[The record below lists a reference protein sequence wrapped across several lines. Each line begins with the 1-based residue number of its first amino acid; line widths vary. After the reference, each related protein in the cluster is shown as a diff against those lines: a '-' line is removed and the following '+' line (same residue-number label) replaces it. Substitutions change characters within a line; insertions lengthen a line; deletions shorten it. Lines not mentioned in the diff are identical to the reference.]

1 MSGMND
7 DSLDCEDD
15 ICALPQ
21 VSSNVQPELE
31 LMSEDPEELLA
42 LFEANGWG
50 DGLPLVAP
58 TEERVEAMLAVG
70 GGPATAPPDEIIAT
84 LPPRFG
90 QATRRLLA
98 VNAVLAGCPNGVLPV
113 ITSAVRAL
121 THPQINLRGVI
132 ATTHPVAPLLIVHG
146 KAVDDLG
153 FNSGQGT
160 FGPGCRAN
168 ASVGRAIRLILLHI
182 AGSATGTGDASTQG
196 QPSKYSYCIAEN
208 TEQTPWESYP
218 ERCGVSADSAI
229 TVACG
234 ENPHNFHDMETDRP
248 ELILEKAASVMM
260 TLGSNN
266 GPVSS
271 AEFFVVFG
279 PEHAATIAAAGW
291 SCEDIQNFIFET
303 ARARASVFRRHFQVT
318 QYADWIKQLHD
329 DDLMPITDDPQNIR
343 ILVAG
348 GPGKHSCVIPSWGM
362 TKSVTLPVMA

>member
-1 MSGMND
+1 MAEMND
-7 DSLDCEDD
+7 SALDCEDD

-21 VSSNVQPELE
+21 VSATVQPELE
-31 LMSEDPEELLA
+31 LSSDDPKELLA
-42 LFEANGWG
+42 LFAANGWG

-58 TEERVEAMLAVG
+58 TQERVAAMLAAG
-70 GGPATAPPDEIIAT
+70 AGPDAPPADEVIAT

-90 QATRRLLA
+90 QVTRRLLA

-113 ITSAVRAL
+113 ITAAVRAL
-121 THPQINLRGVI
+121 TKPEVNLRGVI

-146 KAVDDLG
+146 KAVAELG
-153 FNSGQGT
+153 FNAEHGT

-168 ASVGRAIRLILLHI
+168 ATVGRAIRLILIHI
-182 AGSATGTGDASTQG
+182 AGSATGSGDASTQG
-196 QPSKYSYCIAEN
+196 QPSKFSYCIAEN
-208 TEQTPWESYP
+208 AERSPWETYAQ
-218 ERCGVSADSAI
+218 RNGVHADSAVTI
-229 TVACG
+229 ACG

-260 TLGSNN
+260 TFGSNN

-271 AEFFVVFG
+271 AEFIVVFG

-291 SCEDIQNFIFET
+291 SCEDVQQFLFET
-303 ARARASVFRRHFQVT
+303 ARAKASLFRRHFQVT
-318 QYADWIKQLHD
+318 QYADWLKELHD
-329 DDLMPITDDPQNIR
+329 DDMMPITEDPKNFR

-362 TKSVTLPVMA
+362 TKSVTVPITD

>member
-1 MSGMND
+1 MSDG
-7 DSLDCEDD
+7 SLDCEDD

-21 VSSNVQPELE
+21 VTANAEPELE
-31 LMSEDPEELLA
+31 LKSEDPEELLA
-42 LFEANGWG
+42 LFDAKGWG

-58 TEERVEAMLAVG
+58 TEERVEAMLAAG
-70 GGPATAPPDEIIAT
+70 GGSPADEIIAT

-121 THPQINLRGVI
+121 TRPEVNLRGVI

-146 KAVDDLG
+146 AAVDELG
-153 FNSGQGT
+153 FNAGQGT

-182 AGSATGTGDASTQG
+182 AGSATGSGDASTQG

-208 TEQTPWESYP
+208 AEQSPWEPYP
-218 ERCGVSADSAI
+218 EHCGVTANSAVTI
-229 TVACG
+229 ACG

-248 ELILEKAASVMM
+248 EPILEKAASVMM

-279 PEHAATIAAAGW
+279 PEHAATIADAGW
-291 SCEDIQNFIFET
+291 SREDIQNFLFET
-303 ARARASVFRRHFQVT
+303 ARAKASLFRRHFEVT
-318 QYADWIKQLHD
+318 QYADWIKQLKD
-329 DDLMPITDDPQNIR
+329 DDMMPVTDHPQNIR

-362 TKSVTLPVMA
+362 TKSVTAPIVT

>member
-1 MSGMND
+1 MEMK
-7 DSLDCEDD
+7 DSALECEND
-15 ICALPQ
+15 ICSLPQ
-21 VSSNVQPELE
+21 VSAKVKPELDIT
-31 LMSEDPEELLA
+31 SEDPEELQA
-42 LFEANGWG
+42 FFAARGWG

-58 TEERVEAMLAVG
+58 TEARVDAMLAAG
-70 GGPATAPPDEIIAT
+70 AGPNAAPPDEVIAT

-90 QATRRLLA
+90 QVTRRLLA

-113 ITSAVRAL
+113 ITAAVRAL
-121 THPQINLRGVI
+121 TKPEINLRGVI

-146 KAVDDLG
+146 NAVADLG
-153 FNSGQGT
+153 FNAGHGT

-168 ASVGRAIRLILLHI
+168 ATVGRAIRLILMHV
-182 AGSATGTGDASTQG
+182 AGSATGSGDASTQG

-208 TEQTPWESYP
+208 AERSPWDTYP
-218 ERCGVSADSAI
+218 QRCGVQADSAVTI
-229 TVACG
+229 ACG

-279 PEHAATIAAAGW
+279 PEHAATIADAGW
-291 SCEDIQNFIFET
+291 SCEDVQNFLFEH
-303 ARARASVFRRHFQVT
+303 ARAKASLFRRHFQVT
-318 QYADWIKQLHD
+318 QYADWLKALD
-329 DDLMPITDDPQNIR
+329 DDDMMPITEAPQNIR

-362 TKSVTLPVMA
+362 TKSVTVPVTD